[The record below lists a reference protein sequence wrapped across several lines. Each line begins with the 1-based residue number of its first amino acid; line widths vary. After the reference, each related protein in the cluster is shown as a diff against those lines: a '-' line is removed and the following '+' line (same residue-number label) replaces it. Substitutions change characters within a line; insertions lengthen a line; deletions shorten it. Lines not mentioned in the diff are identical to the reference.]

1 MFVARFDDAKTWQ
14 ALISAISALVDE
26 ANFEVTPKGITLRAM
41 DPSRI
46 AMVDFEL
53 PKSAF
58 SHFKADEEGRIGI
71 NLDEMEKIVKRAGAG
86 NSLEISVEPDKNQLQ
101 LKLEGRTKRS
111 FRISLIE
118 LGAERPPALTV
129 DFDVSIKITADTLK
143 ELIQDADI
151 ISDFITLD
159 ATKDALNILARGD
172 TGNLEVQI
180 NKDEE
185 ALLEYNVKQ
194 PAKSLYALE
203 YLNDMMKAVAASDT
217 VQLEFGKGTPIKLVF
232 AVSGGGHITY
242 FLAPRVEDD
251 F

>member
-1 MFVARFDDAKTWQ
+1 LLVAKFDDAKTWQ

-26 ANFEVTPKGITLRAM
+26 ANFEISPKGMTLRAM

-58 SHFKADEEGRIGI
+58 SAYECDEESHIGV
-71 NLDEMEKIVKRAGAG
+71 NLDEMDKIVKRAGAG
-86 NSLEISVEPDKNQLQ
+86 NSLELALDREKNQLQ
-101 LKLEGRTKRS
+101 ITLQGRTKRS
-111 FRISLIE
+111 FKISLID
-118 LGAERPPALTV
+118 LGADRPPTLNV
-129 DFDVSIKITADTLK
+129 DFDINIKITADTLK
-143 ELIQDADI
+143 EIIQDANI
-151 ISDFITLD
+151 ISDFIAID
-159 ATKDALNILARGD
+159 AKPDNVTISARGD
-172 TGNLEVQI
+172 TGNLEVTIQ
-180 NKDEE
+180 KSEE
-185 ALLEYNVKQ
+185 ALLEYTVKE

-217 VQLEFGKGTPIKLVF
+217 VQLEFGKGTPIKLLF
-232 AVSGGGHITY
+232 AVSSGGHITY

>member
-1 MFVARFDDAKTWQ
+1 LLKAKFDDAKTWQ

-26 ANFEVTPKGITLRAM
+26 ANFEISPKGMTLRAM

-58 SHFKADEEGRIGI
+58 SAYECDEEGHLGI
-71 NLDEMEKIVKRAGAG
+71 NLDEMDKIVKRAGAG
-86 NSLEISVEPDKNQLQ
+86 NSLELALDREKNQLQ
-101 LKLEGRTKRS
+101 ITLQGRTKRS
-111 FRISLIE
+111 FKISLID
-118 LGAERPPALTV
+118 LGADRPPTLNV
-129 DFDVSIKITADTLK
+129 DFGINIKITADTLK
-143 ELIQDADI
+143 EIIQDANI
-151 ISDFITLD
+151 ISDFIQID
-159 ATKDALNILARGD
+159 AQPDNVIISARGD
-172 TGNLEVQI
+172 TGNLEVTI
-180 NKDEE
+180 GKSEE
-185 ALLEYNVKQ
+185 ALLEYTVKE

-232 AVSGGGHITY
+232 AVSSGGHITY

>member
-1 MFVARFDDAKTWQ
+1 MFVAKFDDAKTWQ

-26 ANFEVTPKGITLRAM
+26 ANFEISAKGMTLRAM

-53 PKSAF
+53 PKGAF
-58 SHFKADEEGRIGI
+58 SHFECDEEGQLGV

-86 NSLEISVEPDKNQLQ
+86 NSLTIGLDREKNQLQ
-101 LKLEGRTKRS
+101 ITLEGRTRRS
-111 FRISLIE
+111 FKISLID
-118 LGAERPPALTV
+118 LGADRPPTLNV
-129 DFDVSIKITADTLK
+129 DFDVNVKITADTLK
-143 ELIQDADI
+143 EIIQDADI
-151 ISDFITLD
+151 ISDFIAIDAVPETL
-159 ATKDALNILARGD
+159 TISARGD
-172 TGNLEVQI
+172 TGNLEVSI
-180 NKDEE
+180 GKDEE
-185 ALLEYNVKQ
+185 ALLEYSVKQ

-217 VQLEFGKGTPIKLVF
+217 VQMEFGKGTPIKLLF
-232 AVSGGGHITY
+232 AVSSGGHITY

>member
-1 MFVARFDDAKTWQ
+1 MFIAKFDDAKTWQ
-14 ALISAISALVDE
+14 SLIGAISALVDE
-26 ANFEVTPKGITLRAM
+26 ANFEISPKGMTLRAM

-58 SHFKADEEGRIGI
+58 SHYECDEEGRIGI
-71 NLDEMEKIVKRAGAG
+71 NLDEMDKIVKRAGAG
-86 NSLEISVEPDKNQLQ
+86 NSLELGLNREKNQLRITLQ
-101 LKLEGRTKRS
+101 GRTKRS
-111 FRISLIE
+111 FNISLID
-118 LGAERPPALTV
+118 LGADRPPSLNV
-129 DFDVSIKITADTLK
+129 DFDINVKITAETLK
-143 ELIQDADI
+143 EIIQDANI
-151 ISDFITLD
+151 ISDFIAID
-159 ATKDALNILARGD
+159 AAPESLLISARGD
-172 TGNLEVQI
+172 TGNLEVNI
-180 NKDEE
+180 GKSEE
-185 ALLEYNVKQ
+185 ALLEYTVKQ

-232 AVSGGGHITY
+232 AVSSGGHITY

>member
-1 MFVARFDDAKTWQ
+1 LFVAKFDDAKTWQ
-14 ALISAISALVDE
+14 SLIGAISALVDE
-26 ANFEVTPKGITLRAM
+26 ANFEISPKGVTLRAM

-58 SHFKADEEGRIGI
+58 SHYECDEEGRIGI
-71 NLDEMEKIVKRAGAG
+71 NLDEMDKIVKRAGAG
-86 NSLEISVEPDKNQLQ
+86 NSLELGLNREKNQLRITLQ
-101 LKLEGRTKRS
+101 GRTKRS
-111 FRISLIE
+111 FNISLID
-118 LGAERPPALTV
+118 LGADRPPSLNV
-129 DFDVSIKITADTLK
+129 DFDINVKITAETLK
-143 ELIQDADI
+143 EIIQDANI
-151 ISDFITLD
+151 ISDFIAID
-159 ATKDALNILARGD
+159 ATPDRLLISARGD
-172 TGNLEVQI
+172 TGNLEVNI
-180 NKDEE
+180 GKSEE
-185 ALLEYNVKQ
+185 ALLEYTVKQ

-232 AVSGGGHITY
+232 AVSSGGHITY

>member
-143 ELIQDADI
+143 ELIVKNVTGDLRHIPDHSI
-151 ISDFITLD
+151 IPNLRHENALKKCLD
-159 ATKDALNILARGD
+159 AVHRVLFGLQDNRPVELIAIDIKEAIEWLDTIVGTKPSADVLD
-172 TGNLEVQI
+172 QI
-180 NKDEE
+180 FN
-185 ALLEYNVKQ
+185 Q
-194 PAKSLYALE
+194 
-203 YLNDMMKAVAASDT
+203 
-217 VQLEFGKGTPIKLVF
+217 FCIGK
-232 AVSGGGHITY
+232 
-242 FLAPRVEDD
+242 
-251 F
+251 

>member
-1 MFVARFDDAKTWQ
+1 MFVVKFDDAKTWQ
-14 ALISAISALVDE
+14 SLIGAISALVDE
-26 ANFEVTPKGITLRAM
+26 ANFEISPKGMTLRAM

-58 SHFKADEEGRIGI
+58 SHYECDEEGRIGI
-71 NLDEMEKIVKRAGAG
+71 NLDEMDKIVKRAGAG
-86 NSLEISVEPDKNQLQ
+86 NSLELGLNREKNQLRITLQ
-101 LKLEGRTKRS
+101 GRTKRS
-111 FRISLIE
+111 FNISLID
-118 LGAERPPALTV
+118 LGAERPPSLNV
-129 DFDVSIKITADTLK
+129 DFDINVKITAETLK
-143 ELIQDADI
+143 EIIQDANI
-151 ISDFITLD
+151 ISDFIAID
-159 ATKDALNILARGD
+159 AASDSLLISARGD
-172 TGNLEVQI
+172 TGNLEVKI
-180 NKDEE
+180 GKSEE
-185 ALLEYNVKQ
+185 ALLEYTVKQ

-232 AVSGGGHITY
+232 AVSSGGHITY

>member
-1 MFVARFDDAKTWQ
+1 MLEAKFDDAKTWQ

-26 ANFEVTPKGITLRAM
+26 ANFEISPKGMTLRAM

-58 SHFKADEEGRIGI
+58 SAYECDEEGHLGV
-71 NLDEMEKIVKRAGAG
+71 NLDEMDKIVKRAGAG
-86 NSLEISVEPDKNQLQ
+86 NSLELALDREKNQLQ
-101 LKLEGRTKRS
+101 ITLQGRTKRS
-111 FRISLIE
+111 FKISLID
-118 LGAERPPALTV
+118 LGADRPPTLNV
-129 DFDVSIKITADTLK
+129 DFGINIKITADTLK
-143 ELIQDADI
+143 EIIQDANI
-151 ISDFITLD
+151 ISDFIQID
-159 ATKDALNILARGD
+159 AQPDNVIISARGD
-172 TGNLEVQI
+172 TGNLEVTI
-180 NKDEE
+180 GKSEE
-185 ALLEYNVKQ
+185 ALLEYTVKES
-194 PAKSLYALE
+194 AKSLYALE

-232 AVSGGGHITY
+232 AVSSGGHITY

>member
-1 MFVARFDDAKTWQ
+1 LFVAKFDDAKTWQ
-14 ALISAISALVDE
+14 ALIGAISALVDE
-26 ANFEVTPKGITLRAM
+26 ANFEVSPQGITLRAM

-58 SHFKADEEGRIGI
+58 SNFECDEEARIGI
-71 NLDEMEKIVKRAGAG
+71 NIDEMEKIVKRAGSG
-86 NSLEISVEPDKNQLQ
+86 NSLTLGLDREKNRLAIT
-101 LKLEGRTKRS
+101 LEGRTRRS
-111 FRISLIE
+111 FNISLID
-118 LGAERPPALTV
+118 LGADRPPSLNV
-129 DFDVSIKITADTLK
+129 DFDVNIKITADTLK

-151 ISDFITLD
+151 ISDFITID
-159 ATKDALNILARGD
+159 AAPETLIISARGD
-172 TGNLEVQI
+172 TGTLNVKI
-180 NKDEE
+180 GKDEE
-185 ALLEYNVKQ
+185 ALLEYTVKK

-217 VQLEFGKGTPIKLVF
+217 VQLEFGKGTPIKLLF
-232 AVSGGGHITY
+232 AVSSGGHITY

>member
-1 MFVARFDDAKTWQ
+1 MFVAKFDDAKTWQ
-14 ALISAISALVDE
+14 SLIGAISALVDE
-26 ANFEVTPKGITLRAM
+26 ANFEISPKGVTLRAM

-58 SHFKADEEGRIGI
+58 SHYECDEEGRIGI
-71 NLDEMEKIVKRAGAG
+71 NLDEMDKIVKRAGAG
-86 NSLEISVEPDKNQLQ
+86 NSLELGLNREKNQLRITLQ
-101 LKLEGRTKRS
+101 GRTKRS
-111 FRISLIE
+111 FNISLID
-118 LGAERPPALTV
+118 LGADRPPSLNV
-129 DFDVSIKITADTLK
+129 DFDINVKITAETLK
-143 ELIQDADI
+143 EIIQDANI
-151 ISDFITLD
+151 ISDFIAID
-159 ATKDALNILARGD
+159 ATPDSLLISARGD
-172 TGNLEVQI
+172 TGNLEVNI
-180 NKDEE
+180 GKSEE
-185 ALLEYNVKQ
+185 ALLEYTVKQ

-232 AVSGGGHITY
+232 AVSSGGHITY

>member
-1 MFVARFDDAKTWQ
+1 MLEAKFDDAKTWQ
-14 ALISAISALVDE
+14 SLISAISALVDE
-26 ANFEVTPKGITLRAM
+26 ANFEISPKGMTLRAM

-58 SHFKADEEGRIGI
+58 SAYECDEEGHLGI
-71 NLDEMEKIVKRAGAG
+71 NLDEMDKIVKRAGAG
-86 NSLEISVEPDKNQLQ
+86 NSLELALDREKNQLQ
-101 LKLEGRTKRS
+101 ITLQGRTKRS
-111 FRISLIE
+111 FKISLID
-118 LGAERPPALTV
+118 LGADRPPTLNV
-129 DFDVSIKITADTLK
+129 DFGINIKITADTLK
-143 ELIQDADI
+143 EIIQDANV
-151 ISDFITLD
+151 ISDFIQID
-159 ATKDALNILARGD
+159 AQPDNLTISARGD
-172 TGNLEVQI
+172 TGNLEVMI
-180 NKDEE
+180 GKSEE
-185 ALLEYNVKQ
+185 ALLEYTVKE

-232 AVSGGGHITY
+232 AVSSGGHITY

>member
-1 MFVARFDDAKTWQ
+1 MFVAKFDDAKTWQ
-14 ALISAISALVDE
+14 SLIGAISALVDE
-26 ANFEVTPKGITLRAM
+26 ANFEISPKGMTLRAM

-58 SHFKADEEGRIGI
+58 SHYECDEEGRIGI
-71 NLDEMEKIVKRAGAG
+71 NLDEMDKIVKRAGAG
-86 NSLEISVEPDKNQLQ
+86 NSLELGLNREKNQLRITLQ
-101 LKLEGRTKRS
+101 GRTKRS
-111 FRISLIE
+111 FNISLID
-118 LGAERPPALTV
+118 LGADRPPSLNV
-129 DFDVSIKITADTLK
+129 DFDINVKITAETLK
-143 ELIQDADI
+143 EIIQDANI
-151 ISDFITLD
+151 ISDFIAID
-159 ATKDALNILARGD
+159 AAPESLLISARGD
-172 TGNLEVQI
+172 TGNLEVNI
-180 NKDEE
+180 GKSEE
-185 ALLEYNVKQ
+185 ALLEYTVKQ

-232 AVSGGGHITY
+232 AVSSGGHITY

>member
-1 MFVARFDDAKTWQ
+1 LLEAKFEDAKTWQ

-26 ANFEVTPKGITLRAM
+26 ANFEISPKGMTLRAM

-58 SHFKADEEGRIGI
+58 SAYKCDEEGHIGV
-71 NLDEMEKIVKRAGAG
+71 NLDEMDKIVKRAGAG
-86 NSLEISVEPDKNQLQ
+86 NSLELALDREKNQLQ
-101 LKLEGRTKRS
+101 ITLQGRTRRS
-111 FRISLIE
+111 FKISLIT
-118 LGAERPPALTV
+118 LGTDRPPTLNV
-129 DFDVSIKITADTLK
+129 DFGVNIKITGETLK
-143 ELIQDADI
+143 EIIQDANI
-151 ISDFITLD
+151 ISDFIAID
-159 ATKDALNILARGD
+159 AKPDNILISARGD
-172 TGNLEVQI
+172 TGNLEVSI
-180 NKDEE
+180 GKSEE
-185 ALLEYNVKQ
+185 ALLEYTVKE

-232 AVSGGGHITY
+232 AVSSGGHITY

>member
-1 MFVARFDDAKTWQ
+1 LFVAKFDDAKTWQ
-14 ALISAISALVDE
+14 SLIGAISALVDE
-26 ANFEVTPKGITLRAM
+26 ANFEISPKGMTLRAM

-58 SHFKADEEGRIGI
+58 SHYECDEEGRIGI
-71 NLDEMEKIVKRAGAG
+71 NLDEMDKIVKRAGAG
-86 NSLEISVEPDKNQLQ
+86 NSLELGLNREKNQLRITLQ
-101 LKLEGRTKRS
+101 GRTKRS
-111 FRISLIE
+111 FNISLID
-118 LGAERPPALTV
+118 LGADRPPSLNV
-129 DFDVSIKITADTLK
+129 DFDINVKITAETLK
-143 ELIQDADI
+143 EIIQDANI
-151 ISDFITLD
+151 ISDFIAID
-159 ATKDALNILARGD
+159 AAPESLLISARGD
-172 TGNLEVQI
+172 TGNLEVNI
-180 NKDEE
+180 GKSEE
-185 ALLEYNVKQ
+185 ALLEYTVKQ

-232 AVSGGGHITY
+232 AVSSGGHITY

>member
-1 MFVARFDDAKTWQ
+1 MLEAKFDDAKTWQ

-26 ANFEVTPKGITLRAM
+26 ANFEISPKGMTLRAM

-58 SHFKADEEGRIGI
+58 SAYECDEEGHLGV
-71 NLDEMEKIVKRAGAG
+71 NLDEMDKIVKRAGAG
-86 NSLEISVEPDKNQLQ
+86 NSLELALDREKNQLQ
-101 LKLEGRTKRS
+101 ITLQGRTKRS
-111 FRISLIE
+111 FKISLID
-118 LGAERPPALTV
+118 LGADRPPTLNV
-129 DFDVSIKITADTLK
+129 DFGINIKITADTLK
-143 ELIQDADI
+143 EIIQDANI
-151 ISDFITLD
+151 ISDFIQID
-159 ATKDALNILARGD
+159 AQPDNVTISARGD
-172 TGNLEVQI
+172 TGNLEVTI
-180 NKDEE
+180 GKSEE
-185 ALLEYNVKQ
+185 ALLEYTVKE

-232 AVSGGGHITY
+232 AVSSGGHITY

>member
-1 MFVARFDDAKTWQ
+1 MLEAKFDDAKTWQ

-26 ANFEVTPKGITLRAM
+26 ANFEISPKGMTLRAM

-58 SHFKADEEGRIGI
+58 SAYECDEEGHLGV
-71 NLDEMEKIVKRAGAG
+71 NLDEMDKIVKRAGAG
-86 NSLEISVEPDKNQLQ
+86 NSLELALDREKNQLQ
-101 LKLEGRTKRS
+101 ITLQGRTKRS
-111 FRISLIE
+111 FKISLID
-118 LGAERPPALTV
+118 LGADRPPTLNV
-129 DFDVSIKITADTLK
+129 DFGINIKITADTLK
-143 ELIQDADI
+143 EIIQDANI
-151 ISDFITLD
+151 ISDFIQID
-159 ATKDALNILARGD
+159 AQPDNVIISARGD
-172 TGNLEVQI
+172 TGNLEVTI
-180 NKDEE
+180 GKSEE
-185 ALLEYNVKQ
+185 ALLEYTVKE

-232 AVSGGGHITY
+232 AVSSGGHITY

>member
-1 MFVARFDDAKTWQ
+1 MLEAKFDDAKTWQ

-26 ANFEVTPKGITLRAM
+26 ANFEISPKGMTLRAM

-58 SHFKADEEGRIGI
+58 SAYECDEEGHLGI
-71 NLDEMEKIVKRAGAG
+71 NLDEMDKIVKRAGAG
-86 NSLEISVEPDKNQLQ
+86 NSLELALDREKNQLQ
-101 LKLEGRTKRS
+101 ITLQGRTKRS
-111 FRISLIE
+111 FKISLID
-118 LGAERPPALTV
+118 LGADRPPTLNV
-129 DFDVSIKITADTLK
+129 DFGINIKITADTLK
-143 ELIQDADI
+143 EIIQDANV
-151 ISDFITLD
+151 ISDFIQID
-159 ATKDALNILARGD
+159 AQPDNLTISARGD
-172 TGNLEVQI
+172 TGNLEVMI
-180 NKDEE
+180 GKSEE
-185 ALLEYNVKQ
+185 ALLEYTVKE

-232 AVSGGGHITY
+232 AVSSGGHITY

>member
-1 MFVARFDDAKTWQ
+1 MLVAKFDDAKTWQ
-14 ALISAISALVDE
+14 TLISAISALVDE
-26 ANFEVTPKGITLRAM
+26 ANFEISPKGMTLRAM

-58 SHFKADEEGRIGI
+58 SAYECDEEGRIGV
-71 NLDEMEKIVKRAGAG
+71 NLDEMDKIVKRAGAG
-86 NSLEISVEPDKNQLQ
+86 NSLELALDREKNQLQ
-101 LKLEGRTKRS
+101 ITLQGRTKRS
-111 FRISLIE
+111 FKISLID
-118 LGAERPPALTV
+118 LGADRPPTLNV
-129 DFDVSIKITADTLK
+129 DFDINIKITADTLK
-143 ELIQDADI
+143 EIIQDANI
-151 ISDFITLD
+151 ISDFIAID
-159 ATKDALNILARGD
+159 AKPENLIISARGD
-172 TGNLEVQI
+172 TGNLEVTI
-180 NKDEE
+180 EKSEE
-185 ALLEYNVKQ
+185 ALLEYTVKE

-232 AVSGGGHITY
+232 AVSSGGHITY